1 MTPNYE
7 EMTYGELQAAAKEQG
22 LNAKGSKE
30 ELLARLRGEVEG
42 DAPEAEPET
51 EEVEAEPEI
60 VPEPSAPE
68 AITEKKVA
76 EELKTDIQRMK
87 EHLAKQRKVSIMIP
101 LEQGMSLETAEKV
114 PFVVSINGYRL
125 SIRRGVFV
133 EVPEQ
138 VADMIKARLQS
149 EGTIGSQFEI
159 GNSPQKVEAL
169 G

>member
-30 ELLARLRGEVEG
+30 ELLARLRGEVQG

-51 EEVEAEPEI
+51 EAEPEI
-60 VPEPSAPE
+60 IPEPSAPE

-159 GNSPQKVEAL
+159 GNSPSKVEAL